1 MGRPDSSALGVIIC
15 ALAVGLGCGSTQFCT
30 MSVPSQCGALYAHQ
44 GRIDDCSLT
53 IVDGPSNGPL
63 GLPSLLFQ
71 SSIVPAG
78 RDQSS
83 ILLRGIRRDSTPTSA
98 TEYAGTDAAAGSL
111 KLLVSIEQQTITMP
125 SPARITLHIHN
136 SGSEPVWLYRHARDA
151 AIVARTATVVINSS
165 EENPGNTTRGG
176 STLAIHLTPA
186 AAGDAATAAEGL
198 VLESVG
204 LPHPKLIRL
213 APRDDYEEKAVV
225 HLAPALAGA
234 ETAAKPVWGRYRLSA
249 TYGASY
255 SNGDEAARNLGVTLW
270 QGETESNALDIDLE
284 PAPATDA
291 GSVAGTVVTPDSR
304 PVFQRTVVSLSDRQQ
319 QLVDQSRAD
328 IDGRFSFDHLPL
340 GLYWVTV
347 RRAAATTDTATF
359 QHVELTSAAPNGA
372 LQLVMVPPE
381 IYEPKQMLHKPVLV
395 RVTDSAGRPEDKV
408 MLDATWS
415 SGSVMDDVKGE
426 TSDDGVAT
434 LELLPGRSYIT
445 MKRKHCGQ
453 HDDRL
458 DVAEGG
464 GIDDFKLVLDC
475 K

>member
-1 MGRPDSSALGVIIC
+1 MSAHGQ
-15 ALAVGLGCGSTQFCT
+15 S
-30 MSVPSQCGALYAHQ
+30 GACYHHQ
-44 GRIDDCSLT
+44 RRIDDCQLPIVDWKKRVGQPRGPFNGPST
-53 IVDGPSNGPL
+53 IVNEP
-63 GLPSLLFQ
+63 LFQ
-71 SSIVPAG
+71 SSIVN
-78 RDQSS
+78 RQSS
-83 ILLRGIRRDSTPTSA
+83 ILLTGQRRGYAWPLSRTKRYNALVSA
-98 TEYAGTDAAAGSL
+98 TAYARSEAGAGSL
-111 KLLVSIEQQTITMP
+111 KLLISIEQQTIAMP

-136 SGSEPVWLYRHARDA
+136 SGSEPAWLYRHARDA

-165 EENPGNTTRGG
+165 DEHPGNTTRGG

-186 AAGDAATAAEGL
+186 APSDTATAGESL
-198 VLESVG
+198 ILESVG

-213 APRDDYEEKAVV
+213 APGEDYEEKAIV

-234 ETAAKPVWGRYRLSA
+234 EGSAKPVWGHYRLSA

-255 SNGDEAARNLGVTLW
+255 SNGDETARNLGVTLW
-270 QGETESNALDIDLE
+270 QGETESNTIDIDLE
-284 PAPATDA
+284 PPPATDT
-291 GSVAGTVVTPDSR
+291 GSVAGAVVTPDSR
-304 PVFQRTVVSLSDRQQ
+304 PVFNTTVVSLSDREQR
-319 QLVDQSRAD
+319 LVDQSRTD
-328 IDGRFSFDHLPL
+328 RDGRFSYSHLPIA
-340 GLYWVTV
+340 LYWVTA
-347 RRAAATTDTATF
+347 RREAATTDTAVF

-381 IYEPKQMLHKPVLV
+381 IYEPKHMLHKPVLV
-395 RVTDSAGRPEDKV
+395 RVTDSAGRPQDKV
-408 MLDATWS
+408 TLDATWS

-453 HDDRL
+453 RDDRI
-458 DVAEGG
+458 DVEEGG